1 MIYTFFD
8 SNNATL
14 QLYSIWNSMQV
25 ILWVTSHLPWVPE
38 VFLACGGNFRCWPK
52 AEATRVTIK
61 TWQKPETAL
70 EKSLAP
76 RVLVTSFRGSSDLT
90 SRVKLAGRIDVN
102 HDTRHF
108 CTPFRINGITA
119 MPVTWYFSPP
129 ERLCDIAFAQRW
141 RVSWI
146 TSIRLGRLKKRPV
159 RNDLGTGLNGP
170 LPTGCVSKADSS

>member
-52 AEATRVTIK
+52 ADTSSAVGRSHEQFARVTIK

-129 ERLCDIAFAQRW
+129 ERLCDIAFIYQQSLSTRKDGGY
-141 RVSWI
+141 RE
-146 TSIRLGRLKKRPV
+146 
-159 RNDLGTGLNGP
+159 
-170 LPTGCVSKADSS
+170 